1 MGANFEM
8 KPNSD
13 SFQTSVTTTDTY
25 LEWYRDGKKV
35 SYQFSKYI
43 RTRVMVV
50 GASHIMT
57 QQFGVTFQS
66 PGLLKMFKYEI
77 DHWKGGQ
84 SK

>member
-1 MGANFEM
+1 
-8 KPNSD
+8 
-13 SFQTSVTTTDTY
+13 
-25 LEWYRDGKKV
+25 
-35 SYQFSKYI
+35 
-43 RTRVMVV
+43 MVV